1 LRDFRRID
9 RGLSLVDRRY
19 KELKKSFTNKNSTD
33 MLTTKI
39 REAEVLDIDTKT
51 EVKKL
56 KEMYNDN

>member
-1 LRDFRRID
+1 
-9 RGLSLVDRRY
+9 
-19 KELKKSFTNKNSTD
+19 